1 MGAGYHGGFGATS
14 GSKISTAVSASPSFV
29 APRDKDNL
37 ARFASR
43 MEKEAGF
50 TDVIIHGTST
60 SADYY
65 LNGRWVKLDQRSL
78 ALMLKKDPG
87 YNSGNIRLVS
97 CSTGALDTGFAQNLA
112 NKLGVTVKAPSD
124 TLWVFPNGR
133 VVIGASYTKNTGTW
147 KTFKPQKKGGK

>member
-112 NKLGVTVKAPSD
+112 NKLGVTVKAPTD
-124 TLWVFPNGR
+124 TVWVWPNGGLT
-133 VVIGASYTKNTGTW
+133 VGPSQMQNTGSW
-147 KTFKPQKKGGK
+147 RIFKPKKKGE